1 MARRHLV
8 NGTAVPM
15 EPGERDRAVTI
26 EQADDAVS
34 TSKIP
39 IERWTTLASIVW
51 MRKLD
56 ANMSERVKAEQVA
69 AAFDTQWEMGYWKEM
84 DPELVDVSKSRRLLY
99 QGRLHLIVGA
109 SLIGRREGI
118 ELLTI
123 SSTKVVS

>member
-1 MARRHLV
+1 MARRNTL
-8 NGTAVPM
+8 NGTALPM
-15 EPGERDRAVTI
+15 DAGARDRVVTI

-39 IERWTTLASIVW
+39 MERWTTLASTVW
-51 MRKLD
+51 MHKRD
-56 ANMSERVKAEQVA
+56 ANLWERVKSEQIA

-84 DPELVDVSKSRRLLY
+84 DPELIDVAKKRRLVY
-99 QGRLHLIVGA
+99 QGRVHLIVGA
-109 SLIGRREGI
+109 SQIGRREGI